1 MVFEKFEHGKQNSS
15 VVRSRVG
22 KAWVAGIGLLG
33 FAVLIPTVAS
43 AAELQVSFIGGGAK
57 GAWTRALTAMSECLR
72 QNSDI
77 NATVTPTQG
86 GMDAFGKLQ
95 ADKGDFGFTY
105 QSVLFPAWDGS
116 GLVKGEK
123 YQNLRVVG
131 VAERLAVAHWVVS
144 KKSGIKTLADIKGKK
159 FAPGPIGTV
168 TRGIVTSF
176 LEAAGIDGQFDVA
189 NVSSSEM
196 NSYLKD
202 GKLDGWAWIGGVPTP
217 AATEIAVSGG
227 ARFLDIGKELDST
240 GFLKKNPFFVKVTI
254 PAGSYPGI
262 DYPTTSFGQ
271 NGVFVAQKTVSDDVV
286 YEVAKVLWS
295 TKCVDYLS
303 NNLKSLVAMKD
314 SPLDG
319 IAFPLHPGAIKLWN
333 EKGLDTSDIR
343 TPDKM

>member
-1 MVFEKFEHGKQNSS
+1 MSISAFASDWRFPSSQSNRFFKRFLAATTVF
-15 VVRSRVG
+15 
-22 KAWVAGIGLLG
+22 GLATL
-33 FAVLIPTVAS
+33 APAIAI
-43 AAELQVSFIGGGAK
+43 ADMQVSFIGGGAK

-72 QNSDI
+72 KNSDI
-77 NATVTPTQG
+77 RATVTPTQG

-116 GLVKGEK
+116 GRFKGKK
-123 YQNLRVVG
+123 YQNLRVIG

-176 LEAAGIDGQFDVA
+176 LETAGVMGSFDVA

-217 AATEIAVSGG
+217 AATEIAVSGN
-227 ARFLDIGKELDST
+227 ARFLDISKELDTT
-240 GFLKKNPFFVKVTI
+240 GFLKKNTFFVKVTI

-271 NGVFVAQKTVSDDVV
+271 NGVFVAQKTVPDDIV
-286 YEVAKVLWS
+286 YKVTKALWS
-295 TKCVDYLS
+295 DKCVDFLS
-303 NNLKSLVAMKD
+303 KNLKSLVAMKD
-314 SPLDG
+314 NPLSG
-319 IAFPLHPGAIKLWN
+319 IAFPLHPGAAKLWK
-333 EKGLDTSDIR
+333 EKGLDASKIR
-343 TPDKM
+343 TLQ

>member
-1 MVFEKFEHGKQNSS
+1 MGFTNFRAGDRASPLRTI
-15 VVRSRVG
+15 RSCSG
-22 KAWVAGIGLLG
+22 MLAGAAALAITALM
-33 FAVLIPTVAS
+33 PSTAS
-43 AAELQVSFIGGGAK
+43 AELQVSFIGGGAK

-77 NATVTPTQG
+77 RATVTPTQG

-116 GLVKGEK
+116 GRFKGK
-123 YQNLRVVG
+123 TYQDLRVVG

-144 KKSGIKTLADIKGKK
+144 DRSGIKTVADIKGKK

-176 LEAAGIDGQFDVA
+176 LQTAGVWGEFDVA

-217 AATEIAVSGG
+217 AATEIAVAGSV
-227 ARFLDIGKELDST
+227 RFLDIGRELDST
-240 GFLKKNPFFVKVTI
+240 GFLKDNPFFVKVTI
-254 PAGSYPGI
+254 PPDSYPGI
-262 DYPTTSFGQ
+262 GYPTTSFGQ
-271 NGVFVAQKTVSDDVV
+271 NGVFVAQKSVSDDVV
-286 YEVAKVLWS
+286 YQVAQALWS
-295 TKCVDYLS
+295 DKCVDYLS
-303 NNLKSLVAMKD
+303 KNLKSLVAMRD
-314 SPLDG
+314 SPLAG
-319 IAFPLHPGAIKLWN
+319 IAFPLHPGAEKLWK
-333 EKGLDTSDIR
+333 EKGLDTSKVR
-343 TPDKM
+343 RPDQM

>member
-1 MVFEKFEHGKQNSS
+1 MGLDVFKPGQ
-15 VVRSRVG
+15 
-22 KAWVAGIGLLG
+22 WVSPFRGNRLRNGLLTG
-33 FAVLIPTVAS
+33 VAVLS
-43 AAELQVSFIGGGAK
+43 FAALVPLTAAAQMQVSFIGGGAK

-95 ADKGDFGFTY
+95 AGKGDFGFTY

-116 GLVKGEK
+116 GLFKGKK

-144 KKSGIKTLADIKGKK
+144 KKSGIKTIADIKGKK

-176 LEAAGIDGQFDVA
+176 LEAAGVYGHFNVA

-217 AATEIAVSGG
+217 AATEIAVSGRV
-227 ARFLDIGKELDST
+227 RFLDIGKELDST
-240 GFLKKNPFFVKVTI
+240 GFLKKNPFFVKVTT

-286 YEVAKVLWS
+286 YKVSKVLWS

-319 IAFPLHPGAIKLWN
+319 VAFPLHPGAIKLWK
-333 EKGLDTSDIR
+333 EKGLDPSKVQ

>member
-1 MVFEKFEHGKQNSS
+1 MGFDLFKTGPRVSP
-15 VVRSRVG
+15 SR
-22 KAWVAGIGLLG
+22 GIKLRNGLLAG
-33 FAVLIPTVAS
+33 AAILGLTVLVPLS
-43 AAELQVSFIGGGAK
+43 AAAETQVSFIGGGAK

-77 NATVTPTQG
+77 KATVTPTQG

-116 GLVKGEK
+116 GRFKGK
-123 YQNLRVVG
+123 TYQNLRVVG
-131 VAERLAVAHWVVS
+131 VAERLAVTHWVVS
-144 KKSGIKTLADIKGKK
+144 KSSGIKSLADIKGKK

-176 LEAAGIDGQFDVA
+176 LEAAGLGGKFDVA

-217 AATEIAVSGG
+217 AATEIAVSGR
-227 ARFLDIGKELDST
+227 ARFIDIGKELDST

-286 YEVAKVLWS
+286 YKVAKALWS
-295 TKCVDYLS
+295 DKCVSYLS
-303 NNLKSLVAMKD
+303 KNLKSLAAMKD
-314 SPLDG
+314 SPLSG
-319 IAFPLHPGAIKLWN
+319 IAFPLHPGAAKLWK
-333 EKGLDTSDIR
+333 EKGLDTSKVR
-343 TPDKM
+343 TPDQM

>member
-1 MVFEKFEHGKQNSS
+1 MGLEVFKPGQWVSPFRENRFRNGS
-15 VVRSRVG
+15 VG
-22 KAWVAGIGLLG
+22 G
-33 FAVLIPTVAS
+33 FAILCFTALGPST
-43 AAELQVSFIGGGAK
+43 AAADTQVSFIGGGSK

-77 NATVTPTQG
+77 KATVTPTQG

-105 QSVLFPAWDGS
+105 QSVLFPAWYGS
-116 GLVKGEK
+116 GRFKGK
-123 YQNLRVVG
+123 KFKNLRVIG
-131 VAERLAVAHWVVS
+131 VAERLAVTHWVVS
-144 KKSGIKTLADIKGKK
+144 KSSGIKKLADIKGKK

-176 LEAAGIDGQFDVA
+176 LKTAGLEGKFDAA

-196 NSYLKD
+196 NGYLKD

-217 AATEIAVSGG
+217 AATEIAVSGK
-227 ARFLDIGKELDST
+227 ARFIDIGSELDST

-271 NGVFVAQKTVSDDVV
+271 NGVFVAQKTVSDDLV
-286 YEVAKVLWS
+286 YKVSKALWS
-295 TKCVDYLS
+295 DKCVSYLS
-303 NNLKSLVAMKD
+303 KNLKSLAGMKG

-319 IAFPLHPGAIKLWN
+319 IAFPLHPGAAKLWK
-333 EKGLDTSDIR
+333 EKGLDTSKVP
-343 TPDKM
+343 TPGQM